1 MVNKEFLSNYIYVL
15 DYEYSYNNNI
25 RTVYLHA
32 LDTHYMVACNIHYE
46 EYVDI
51 VKSRKIH
58 IKNMNENGIICRV
71 PKGNLVILFKNTDGT
86 YLVADY
92 LCNLSMMTLEDIK
105 QNRTKFPDI
114 KFVGKGITTKSG
126 KIPDINERAID
137 IFKINSFN
145 NKAAIL
151 GISTLS
157 YDFDYN
163 DNLVITGIQY
173 ETDRLE
179 IPNFITKINSLAF
192 IDSSIKHAKIGNGV
206 KLIGSRTFECCNQ
219 LEDVELGD
227 SVEIIEK
234 RAFFRCH
241 KLTSVKFGNNI
252 RVIQDEAFFGTAIK
266 QIKFG
271 SRLNSIGNEAFSRTP
286 LDIIDIKDTSITKL
300 TGGFEDTHPSKVLL
314 PRKLEYINI
323 SKIFNIDKIKQLY
336 IPESLRTIDYE
347 QKPAGNEKEMRLY
360 TYLSKKIYYRSISS
374 ITVDELKNFVN
385 NT

>member
-1 MVNKEFLSNYIYVL
+1 MANKEFLSNYIYVL

-25 RTVYLHA
+25 KTVYLHA
-32 LDTHYMVACNIHYE
+32 LDTHYMVACNIRYE

-58 IKNMNENGIICRV
+58 IKNMNRDGIICKV

-105 QNRTKFPDI
+105 KNRAKFPDI

-126 KIPDINERAID
+126 RIPDINERAID

-145 NKAAIL
+145 DKAAIL

-163 DNLVITGIQY
+163 DNLVITGIQH

-179 IPNFITKINSLAF
+179 IPNFITKINSWAF
-192 IDSSIKHAKIGNGV
+192 LDSNIKHAKIGNRV
-206 KLIGSRTFECCNQ
+206 KIIDSRLFENCSQ

-227 SVEIIEK
+227 SVEVIEK
-234 RAFFRCH
+234 RAFFRCN
-241 KLTSVKFGNNI
+241 KLTSVKFGNKI
-252 RVIQDEAFFGTAIK
+252 RSIEDEAFFGTKIK

-271 SRLNSIGNEAFSRTP
+271 NSLVNIGNEAFSRTP
-286 LDIIDIKDTSITKL
+286 LDIIDIKDTSIIKL
-300 TGGFEDTHPSKVLL
+300 DGGFENTHPSKVLL
-314 PRKLEYINI
+314 PKRLEYINI
-323 SKIFNIDKIKQLY
+323 SKLFSIDKINQLY
-336 IPESLRTIDYE
+336 IPESLRTVDYE
-347 QKPAGNEKEMRLY
+347 QKSVGNEKEMRLRE
-360 TYLSKKIYYRSISS
+360 YLSKKMYNRSISS

-385 NT
+385 NI

>member
-1 MVNKEFLSNYIYVL
+1 MANKEFLSNYIYVL

-25 RTVYLHA
+25 KTVYLHA
-32 LDTHYMVACNIHYE
+32 LDTHYMVACNIRYE
-46 EYVDI
+46 EYADI

-58 IKNMNENGIICRV
+58 IKNMNRDGIICKV

-92 LCNLSMMTLEDIK
+92 LCNLSMMALEDIK

-126 KIPDINERAID
+126 RIPDINERAID

-145 NKAAIL
+145 DKAAIL

-163 DNLVITGIQY
+163 NNLVITGIQY

-179 IPNFITKINSLAF
+179 IPNFITKINSWAF
-192 IDSSIKHAKIGNGV
+192 KNSNIKHAKIGNRV
-206 KLIGSRTFECCNQ
+206 KLIDSRLFECCHQ

-234 RAFFRCH
+234 RAFFRCNN
-241 KLTSVKFGNNI
+241 LTSVKFGNKI
-252 RVIQDEAFFGTAIK
+252 RSIEDEAFFGTKIK

-271 SRLNSIGNEAFSRTP
+271 SSLVNIGNEAFSRTP
-286 LDIIDIKDTSITKL
+286 IDIIDIKDTSIIKL
-300 TGGFEDTHPSKVLL
+300 NGGFENTHPSKVLL
-314 PRKLEYINI
+314 PKRLEYINI
-323 SKIFNIDKIKQLY
+323 SKLFSIDKINQLY

-347 QKPAGNEKEMRLY
+347 QKPAGNEKEMRLRE
-360 TYLSKKIYYRSISS
+360 YLSKKMYNRSISS

-385 NT
+385 NI

>member
-1 MVNKEFLSNYIYVL
+1 MANKEFLSNYIYVL

-25 RTVYLHA
+25 KTVHLHA
-32 LDTHYMVACNIHYE
+32 LDTHYMVACNIRYE
-46 EYVDI
+46 EYADI

-58 IKNMNENGIICRV
+58 IKNMNRDGIICKV

-126 KIPDINERAID
+126 RIPDINERAID

-145 NKAAIL
+145 DKAAIL

-163 DNLVITGIQY
+163 NNLVITGIQY

-179 IPNFITKINSLAF
+179 IPNFITKINSMAF
-192 IDSSIKHAKIGNGV
+192 IDSNIKHAKIGNRV
-206 KLIGSRTFECCNQ
+206 KLIDYRLFENCYQ

-234 RAFFRCH
+234 RAFFRCNN
-241 KLTSVKFGNNI
+241 LTKVKFGNKI
-252 RVIQDEAFFGTAIK
+252 RSIEDEAFFGTKIK

-271 SRLNSIGNEAFSRTP
+271 NSLVNIGNEAFSRTP
-286 LDIIDIKDTSITKL
+286 LDIIDIKDTSIIKL
-300 TGGFEDTHPSKVLL
+300 NGGFENTHPSKVLL
-314 PRKLEYINI
+314 PKRLECINI
-323 SKIFNIDKIKQLY
+323 SKLFSIDKINQLY
-336 IPESLRTIDYE
+336 IPESLRTVDYE
-347 QKPAGNEKEMRLY
+347 QKPAGNGKEMRLY
-360 TYLSKKIYYRSISS
+360 MYLSKKIYDRSISS
-374 ITVDELKNFVN
+374 ITVDELINFVN

>member
-1 MVNKEFLSNYIYVL
+1 MANKEFLSNYIYVL

-58 IKNMNENGIICRV
+58 IKNMNENGIICKV

-271 SRLNSIGNEAFSRTP
+271 SSLNSIGNEAFSRTP

-323 SKIFNIDKIKQLY
+323 SKMFNIDKIKQLY

-374 ITVDELKNFVN
+374 ITVDELKFFVN

>member
-1 MVNKEFLSNYIYVL
+1 MDYEEVSSNYIYVL

-25 RTVYLHA
+25 KTVYLHA
-32 LDTHYMVACNIHYE
+32 LDTHYMVACNICYE
-46 EYVDI
+46 EYADL

-58 IKNMNENGIICRV
+58 IKNMNRDGIICKV
-71 PKGNLVILFKNTDGT
+71 SKGNLVILFKNTDGT

-92 LCNLSMMTLEDIK
+92 LCNLSMMTLEEIK
-105 QNRTKFPDI
+105 QNKIKFPDI

-126 KIPDINERAID
+126 KIPNINERAID

-157 YDFDYN
+157 YRFDYN
-163 DNLVITGIQY
+163 DNLVINGIQY

-179 IPNFITKINSLAF
+179 IPNFITKIDSWAF
-192 IDSSIKHAKIGNGV
+192 KDSNMKHAKIGNGV

-323 SKIFNIDKIKQLY
+323 SKMFNIDKIKQLY

-360 TYLSKKIYYRSISS
+360 AYLSKKIYYRSISS

>member
-1 MVNKEFLSNYIYVL
+1 MANKEFLSNYIYVL

-25 RTVYLHA
+25 KTVYLHA
-32 LDTHYMVACNIHYE
+32 LDTHYMVACNIRYE
-46 EYVDI
+46 EYADI

-58 IKNMNENGIICRV
+58 IKNMNRDGIICKV

-105 QNRTKFPDI
+105 QNRAKFPDI

-126 KIPDINERAID
+126 RIPDINERAID

-145 NKAAIL
+145 DKAAIL

-163 DNLVITGIQY
+163 NNLVITGIQY

-179 IPNFITKINSLAF
+179 IPNFITKINSWAF
-192 IDSSIKHAKIGNGV
+192 KDSNIKHAKIGNRV
-206 KLIGSRTFECCNQ
+206 KIIDSRLFECCHQ

-234 RAFFRCH
+234 RAFFRCN
-241 KLTSVKFGNNI
+241 KLTSVKFSNKI
-252 RVIQDEAFFGTAIK
+252 RSIEDEAFFGTKIK

-271 SRLNSIGNEAFSRTP
+271 SSLVNIGNEAFSRTP
-286 LDIIDIKDTSITKL
+286 IDIIDIKDTSIIKL
-300 TGGFEDTHPSKVLL
+300 NGGFENTHPSKVLL
-314 PRKLEYINI
+314 PKRLEYINI
-323 SKIFNIDKIKQLY
+323 SKLFSIDKIIQLY
-336 IPESLRTIDYE
+336 IPESLRTVDYE
-347 QKPAGNEKEMRLY
+347 QKSAGNEKEMRLRE
-360 TYLSKKIYYRSISS
+360 YLSKKMYNRSISS

-385 NT
+385 NI

>member
-1 MVNKEFLSNYIYVL
+1 MANKEFLSNYIYVL

-25 RTVYLHA
+25 KTVYLHA
-32 LDTHYMVACNIHYE
+32 LDTHYMVACNIRYE
-46 EYVDI
+46 EYADI

-58 IKNMNENGIICRV
+58 IKNMNRDGIICKV

-126 KIPDINERAID
+126 RIPDINERAID

-145 NKAAIL
+145 DKAAIL

-163 DNLVITGIQY
+163 NNLVITGIQY

-179 IPNFITKINSLAF
+179 IPNFITKINSWAF
-192 IDSSIKHAKIGNGV
+192 KNSNIKHAKIGNRV
-206 KLIGSRTFECCNQ
+206 KLIDSRLFECCHQ

-234 RAFFRCH
+234 RAFFRCNN
-241 KLTSVKFGNNI
+241 LTKVKFGNKI
-252 RVIQDEAFFGTAIK
+252 RSIEDEAFFGTKIK

-271 SRLNSIGNEAFSRTP
+271 SSLVNIGNEAFSRTP
-286 LDIIDIKDTSITKL
+286 LDIIDIKDTSIIKL
-300 TGGFEDTHPSKVLL
+300 NGGFENTHPSKVLL
-314 PRKLEYINI
+314 PKRLEYINI
-323 SKIFNIDKIKQLY
+323 SKLFSIDKINQLY
-336 IPESLRTIDYE
+336 IPESLRTVDYE
-347 QKPAGNEKEMRLY
+347 QKYTGNEKEMRLY
-360 TYLSKKIYYRSISS
+360 EYLSKKIYDRSISS
-374 ITVDELKNFVN
+374 ITVNELINFVN
-385 NT
+385 NV

>member
-1 MVNKEFLSNYIYVL
+1 MANKEFLSNYIYVL

-25 RTVYLHA
+25 KTVYLHA

-58 IKNMNENGIICRV
+58 IKNMNRDGIIYKV

-192 IDSSIKHAKIGNGV
+192 IDSSIKHVKIGNGV

-323 SKIFNIDKIKQLY
+323 SKMFNIDKIKQLY
-336 IPESLRTIDYE
+336 IPESLRTIDYK

>member
-1 MVNKEFLSNYIYVL
+1 MANKEFLSNYIYVL

-25 RTVYLHA
+25 KTVYLHA
-32 LDTHYMVACNIHYE
+32 LDTHYMVACNIRYE
-46 EYVDI
+46 EYEDL

-58 IKNMNENGIICRV
+58 IKNMNRDGIICKV

-323 SKIFNIDKIKQLY
+323 SKMFNIDKIKQLY

>member
-1 MVNKEFLSNYIYVL
+1 MANKEFLSNYIYVL

-25 RTVYLHA
+25 KTVYLHA
-32 LDTHYMVACNIHYE
+32 LDTHYMVACNIRYE
-46 EYVDI
+46 EYADI

-58 IKNMNENGIICRV
+58 IKNMNRDGIICKV

-105 QNRTKFPDI
+105 KNRAKFPDI

-126 KIPDINERAID
+126 RIPDINERAID

-145 NKAAIL
+145 DKAAIL

-163 DNLVITGIQY
+163 DNLVITGIQH

-179 IPNFITKINSLAF
+179 IPNFITKINSWAF
-192 IDSSIKHAKIGNGV
+192 LDSNIKHAKIGNRV
-206 KLIGSRTFECCNQ
+206 KIIDSRLFENCSQ

-227 SVEIIEK
+227 SVEVIEK
-234 RAFFRCH
+234 RAFFRCNN
-241 KLTSVKFGNNI
+241 LTSVKFGNKI
-252 RVIQDEAFFGTAIK
+252 RSIEDEAFFGTKIK

-271 SRLNSIGNEAFSRTP
+271 SSLVNIGNEAFSRTP
-286 LDIIDIKDTSITKL
+286 IDIIDIKDTSIIKL
-300 TGGFEDTHPSKVLL
+300 NGGFENTHPSKVLL
-314 PRKLEYINI
+314 PKKLEYINI
-323 SKIFNIDKIKQLY
+323 SKLFSIDKINQLY
-336 IPESLRTIDYE
+336 IPESLRTVDYE
-347 QKPAGNEKEMRLY
+347 QKPAGNGKEMRLY
-360 TYLSKKIYYRSISS
+360 MYLSKMIYDRSISS
-374 ITVDELKNFVN
+374 ITVDELINFVN

>member
-1 MVNKEFLSNYIYVL
+1 MANKEFLSNYIYVL
-15 DYEYSYNNNI
+15 DYEYSYNNDI

-58 IKNMNENGIICRV
+58 IKNMNENGIICKV

-234 RAFFRCH
+234 RAFFRCNR
-241 KLTSVKFGNNI
+241 LTSVKFGSKI
-252 RVIQDEAFFGTAIK
+252 RSIEEGAFFGTAIK

-323 SKIFNIDKIKQLY
+323 SKMFNIDKIKQLY

-374 ITVDELKNFVN
+374 ITVDELKFFVN

>member
-1 MVNKEFLSNYIYVL
+1 MANKEFLSNYIYVL

-25 RTVYLHA
+25 KTVYLHA
-32 LDTHYMVACNIHYE
+32 LDTHYMVACNIRYE
-46 EYVDI
+46 EYADI

-58 IKNMNENGIICRV
+58 IKNMNRDGIICKV

-114 KFVGKGITTKSG
+114 KFVGKGIATKSG
-126 KIPDINERAID
+126 RIPDINERAID

-163 DNLVITGIQY
+163 DNLVITGIQH

-179 IPNFITKINSLAF
+179 IPNFITKINSWAF
-192 IDSSIKHAKIGNGV
+192 LDSNIKHAKIGNRV
-206 KLIGSRTFECCNQ
+206 KIIDSRLFENCSQ

-234 RAFFRCH
+234 RAFFRCN
-241 KLTSVKFGNNI
+241 KLTSVKFGNKI
-252 RVIQDEAFFGTAIK
+252 RSIEDEAFFGTKIK

-271 SRLNSIGNEAFSRTP
+271 SSLVNIGNEAFSRTP
-286 LDIIDIKDTSITKL
+286 IDIIDIKDTSIIKL
-300 TGGFEDTHPSKVLL
+300 NGGFENTHPSKVLL
-314 PRKLEYINI
+314 PKRLEYINI
-323 SKIFNIDKIKQLY
+323 SKLFSIDKINQLY

-347 QKPAGNEKEMRLY
+347 QKPAGNEKEMRLRE
-360 TYLSKKIYYRSISS
+360 YLSKKMYNRSISS

-385 NT
+385 NI

>member
-1 MVNKEFLSNYIYVL
+1 MANKEFLSNYIYVL

-25 RTVYLHA
+25 KTVYLHA
-32 LDTHYMVACNIHYE
+32 LDTHYMVACNIRYE

-58 IKNMNENGIICRV
+58 IKNMNRDGIICKV

-105 QNRTKFPDI
+105 KNRAKFPDI

-126 KIPDINERAID
+126 RIPDINERAID

-145 NKAAIL
+145 DKAAIL

-163 DNLVITGIQY
+163 NNLVITGIQY

-179 IPNFITKINSLAF
+179 IPNFITKINSWAF
-192 IDSSIKHAKIGNGV
+192 KNSNIKHAKIGNRV
-206 KLIGSRTFECCNQ
+206 KLIDSRLFECCNQ

-323 SKIFNIDKIKQLY
+323 SKMFNIDKIKQLY

-360 TYLSKKIYYRSISS
+360 AYLSKKIYYRSISS

>member
-1 MVNKEFLSNYIYVL
+1 MANKEFLSNYIYVL

-25 RTVYLHA
+25 RTIYLHA

-58 IKNMNENGIICRV
+58 IKNINENGIICKV

-323 SKIFNIDKIKQLY
+323 SKMFNIDKIKQLY

-374 ITVDELKNFVN
+374 ITVDELKFFVN

>member
-1 MVNKEFLSNYIYVL
+1 MANKEFLSNYIYVL

-25 RTVYLHA
+25 RTIYLHA

-58 IKNMNENGIICRV
+58 IKNINENGIICKV

-105 QNRTKFPDI
+105 QNRTKFHDI

-323 SKIFNIDKIKQLY
+323 SKMFNIDKIKQLY

-374 ITVDELKNFVN
+374 ITVDELKFFVN